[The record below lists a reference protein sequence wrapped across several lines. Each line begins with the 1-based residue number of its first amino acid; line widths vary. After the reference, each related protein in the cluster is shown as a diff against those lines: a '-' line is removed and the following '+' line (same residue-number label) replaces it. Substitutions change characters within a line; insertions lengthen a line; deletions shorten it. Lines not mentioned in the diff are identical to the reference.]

1 MLPLWRDHIAIALCP
16 ERVTLVRL
24 ARGLRPHVTLKRS
37 EAVQPQAG
45 GAPWRAALAKLT
57 QILGEPE
64 WQNADATVVLSNH
77 FARYACIPWN
87 KEASGEDEQ
96 LALARLRFAH
106 IYGDAAQQAASTGS
120 GHGWELR
127 LSAAP
132 EAVPGAT
139 SDGAPRLA
147 SAVDGGLLDALRQAA
162 AQNRLALRS
171 IQPYLMASFNLF
183 AGRIK
188 KGGNWFATVENG
200 KLCLALVRD
209 GQWQRIQTHHDG
221 MEKLKA
227 WLDRENLASGLRE
240 PCREVLLFA
249 PEAEM
254 GQATLAPYQVR
265 HLELPA
271 CEGFSPSSDARY
283 AMAMSGVL

>member
-1 MLPLWRDHIAIALCP
+1 MLPLWRDHIAIALSP

-24 ARGLRPHVTLKRS
+24 ARGLRPRVTAKRS

-45 GAPWRAALAKLT
+45 EASWRAALARLT
-57 QILGEPE
+57 QVLGEPE
-64 WQNADATVVLSNH
+64 WQNADVTVVLSNH

-87 KEASGEDEQ
+87 EEASGEDEQ

-106 IYGDAAQQAASTGS
+106 IYGDVAQ
-120 GHGWELR
+120 HWELR
-127 LSAAP
+127 LSVGQDA
-132 EAVPGAT
+132 
-139 SDGAPRLA
+139 APRLA
-147 SAVDGGLLDALRQAA
+147 SAVDSGLLDALRQAA
-162 AQNRLALRS
+162 AQNKLDLRS
-171 IQPYLMASFNLF
+171 IQPCLMASFNRF

-188 KGGNWFATVENG
+188 KGDNWFATVENG

-209 GQWQRIQTHHDG
+209 GQWQRIQTHRDDG
-221 MEKLKA
+221 MENLKA
-227 WLDRENLASGLRE
+227 WLDRENLASGLSD

-249 PEAEM
+249 PESEM
-254 GQATLAPYQVR
+254 GQATLVPYRVQR
-265 HLELPA
+265 LELPS